1 MTTNGS
7 LLASRAQRLK
17 KFGLNRVNISLDS
30 LETEAFATCV
40 GKDGAVGVCSRRV
53 YVALLMLT
61 LNPLRLIRFY
71 LVIGP
76 MMKLNLYYNMLKNG
90 LLFGGLLNT
99 CRSKVM
105 PFMGLPLMNGR
116 NN

>member
-1 MTTNGS
+1 MKLKLLPPVLVKRGS
-7 LLASRAQRLK
+7 R
-17 KFGLNRVNISLDS
+17 SLFS
-30 LETEAFATCV
+30 T
-40 GKDGAVGVCSRRV
+40 V

-90 LLFGGLLNT
+90 LLFGGLLNI